1 LVVANLQDLYDELV
15 KAIVDD
21 TAAIAV
27 LQTNI
32 DTATAA
38 ETTAK
43 TAQTAAIKAF
53 NDAQALRSSKA
64 GFNDNTYN
72 DDGTVLVA

>member
-1 LVVANLQDLYDELV
+1 MVANLQDLYDELV

-21 TAAIAV
+21 EAAIVLLETAV
-27 LQTNI
+27 T
-32 DTATAA
+32 TATTA

-53 NDAQALRSSKA
+53 NDAQALRSSVS
-64 GFNDNTYN
+64 GSIDNTYN